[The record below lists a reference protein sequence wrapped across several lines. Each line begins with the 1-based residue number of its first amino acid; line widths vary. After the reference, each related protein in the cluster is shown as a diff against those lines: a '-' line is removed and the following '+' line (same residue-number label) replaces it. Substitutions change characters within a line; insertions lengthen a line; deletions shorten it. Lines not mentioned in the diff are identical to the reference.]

1 MTGESETS
9 VQGMPMQRALR
20 YIDLS
25 RTTFAS
31 DAASLLPEETARRY
45 RAVPIER
52 RDEMTLI
59 AVANPANPLTM
70 EALREGA
77 GCDVTTVVASPDQVT
92 TAIAYLYGGGASR
105 GSRRRGQ
112 HAAGDGDGADAGDGS
127 DGMVFDTVRFAT
139 SEALLAAPGFDPS
152 GFDEHGGPP
161 GSLEESL
168 RSVLVP
174 PDVDRHLPP
183 LPDGPAA
190 ETTGAGPGPAQTDG
204 ASAGVP
210 TNGAL
215 ANGTAANGTAANGSA
230 TNGALANGS
239 AANGAPTNGSTHGP
253 VLGGVGEKSSRANGS
268 SVGGVQA
275 NGSVS
280 HPVPESLEAGGVPP
294 TEADAGGAPTN
305 AQAVAD
311 PVAGAD
317 HGAASNGHAPG
328 VSAVERPGSAQA
340 SMEHAHMKEPAAGQH
355 GDGSTDV
362 GVRHGTRPGP
372 SSGAHTP
379 ASSQDDAAQD
389 DAAPDEAAPDERDE
403 AATAASAGLP
413 PPPPPGFGSVETDP
427 AVEAAPVHWPPLAR
441 VLVRAGKVSFDQ
453 MVQALRAHRE
463 AGEPLARYLFS
474 QKLATE
480 DDLVQAMAEEVGLEF
495 VDLTAYPV
503 DPNVAALIPEPVA
516 RRHMVLALRLEDGVP
531 IVAMANPTDVFAMD
545 DLRSIMGRNFKPV
558 VATRSQID
566 LHLRHLQE
574 SAGGDVQEAAQN
586 AAGAASPAGGG
597 FELESLQSVVEDAPI
612 VRYVNL
618 LILQALNER
627 ASDIHIEP
635 TPKRL
640 RIRFRID
647 GVMHDASSASPA
659 IHQAVISRLK
669 VLGEMDITE
678 HRVPQEGRVSVSVG
692 ERQIDL
698 RLAILP
704 SQYGETCVMRLLDK
718 SASIR
723 RLSELGFFPDT
734 LERYA
739 QAYNHPYGVIL
750 VTGPTGAGKT
760 TTLYATLQEV
770 MSSEKSVVTV
780 EDPVEYQIDGITQV
794 QINAKVGLH
803 FSTALRSIL
812 RADPDI
818 ILVGEIRDIE
828 TASIAMEA
836 ALSGHLVLS
845 TLHTNTAASTPLRLT
860 EMGIEPFLVTSAV
873 GGVLTQRLARVLCER
888 CKTPYSASLTDFYAA
903 GYREVDLEGLDVS
916 TLYRAAGCRTCSH
929 TGYHGR
935 MLLAEVMPITEEIER
950 MIIEQQSIVAVERQ
964 AVEQGMRTLRQDG
977 LRKALAG
984 FTTLEEVLRVVV

>member
-1 MTGESETS
+1 MTGESARS
-9 VQGMPMQRALR
+9 VQGLPEQRALR

-25 RTTFAS
+25 RTTFAT

-45 RAVPIER
+45 RAVPVER
-52 RDEMTLI
+52 RGDVTLV
-59 AVANPANPLTM
+59 AVANPANPLTL

-92 TAIAYLYGGGASR
+92 TAIAALYGGPTR
-105 GSRRRGQ
+105 NSRRRGQ
-112 HAAGDGDGADAGDGS
+112 HVAADGPEGADGPI
-127 DGMVFDTVRFAT
+127 FETLRFAS
-139 SEALLAAPGFDPS
+139 SEALAADNGLAAYGAREEMVNGS
-152 GFDEHGGPP
+152 S
-161 GSLEESL
+161 SLEESL

-174 PDVDRHLPP
+174 PEADRNLPVLDP
-183 LPDGPAA
+183 SAGGDDEAQGGEPPAGPIGASVVNGARSGGTPTPHNGAPPAA
-190 ETTGAGPGPAQTDG
+190 GATA
-204 ASAGVP
+204 
-210 TNGAL
+210 NGA
-215 ANGTAANGTAANGSA
+215 AP
-230 TNGALANGS
+230 NGA
-239 AANGAPTNGSTHGP
+239 AANGAISNGAA
-253 VLGGVGEKSSRANGS
+253 ANGAA
-268 SVGGVQA
+268 GGGA
-275 NGSVS
+275 AGGGPAKAGPGAPPEEAPPGDNWPSGSV
-280 HPVPESLEAGGVPP
+280 AGVS
-294 TEADAGGAPTN
+294 
-305 AQAVAD
+305 VAD
-311 PVAGAD
+311 T
-317 HGAASNGHAPG
+317 
-328 VSAVERPGSAQA
+328 PGSGLG
-340 SMEHAHMKEPAAGQH
+340 SMKDHP
-355 GDGSTDV
+355 
-362 GVRHGTRPGP
+362 
-372 SSGAHTP
+372 HTP
-379 ASSQDDAAQD
+379 ASGLSSGREITVTSSPGHPGLDKEPAGAHPTHTSATEPPDGDARPQED
-389 DAAPDEAAPDERDE
+389 PAARPGGP
-403 AATAASAGLP
+403 ATP
-413 PPPPPGFGSVETDP
+413 PPPPPGFGSVEGDS
-427 AVEAAPVHWPPLAR
+427 AMEEASVHWPPLAR
-441 VLVRAGKVSFDQ
+441 VLVRAGTVSFDQ
-453 MVQALRAHRE
+453 MVHALRAHRE
-463 AGEPLARYLFS
+463 SGEPLARYLFS

-480 DDLVQAMAEEVGLEF
+480 DDLVQAMAEEVGLAY

-503 DPNVAALIPEPVA
+503 DPNVAALVPEAVA
-516 RRHMVLALRLEDGVP
+516 RRHMVLPIRLEEGVP
-531 IVAMANPTDVFAMD
+531 VVAMANPTDVFAMD
-545 DLRSIMGRNFKPV
+545 DLRSIMGRNFTPV
-558 VATRSQID
+558 VATRSQIE
-566 LHLRHLQE
+566 LHLRQLQE
-574 SAGGDVQEAAQN
+574 SSGGDVQEAAQS
-586 AAGAASPAGGG
+586 AAGAAGAAGGG

-659 IHQAVISRLK
+659 IHNAVISRLK

-704 SQYGETCVMRLLDK
+704 SQFGETCVMRLLDK

-845 TLHTNTAASTPLRLT
+845 TLHTNTAAGTPLRLT

-903 GYREVDLEGLDVS
+903 GYREVDLEELDVS

-950 MIIEQQSIVAVERQ
+950 MIIEQQSIVAIERQ